1 MPKDKPPAIAGG
13 SDGSMIKTTIT
24 ISRQMGAGGSYIGQL
39 VARRLG
45 LKYVDREVLSLA
57 AKEFGCDQE
66 TVEARAEKIQSF
78 WQRILG
84 GLTLGGPDAL
94 YNPPPLQNFSDRELF
109 NKQTEIL
116 KRIATKHDC
125 VVVGWAG
132 VHVLPRHPGMF
143 SVFCH
148 APRSFRVK
156 RIMSIYKDLSEQKAR
171 ALITESDKTREIYFN
186 EMTGHDWTC
195 AKNYNLSIDTS
206 LMPLEDIAELI
217 IKLSEPQ
224 RRAAAKAS

>member
-1 MPKDKPPAIAGG
+1 M
-13 SDGSMIKTTIT
+13 KTTIT
-24 ISRQMGAGGSYIGQL
+24 ISRQIGAGGAYIGQII
-39 VARRLG
+39 AKQLG
-45 LKYVDREVLSLA
+45 LKYVDREVLHLA
-57 AKEFGCDQE
+57 AQEFGCDQE
-66 TVEARAEKIQSF
+66 TIEARAERIQSF

-84 GLTLGGPDAL
+84 GLTLGGPDAR

-109 NKQTEIL
+109 DKQTEIL
-116 KRIATKHDC
+116 KRIAAKHDC

-132 VHVLPRHPGMF
+132 VHVLPRHRGMF

-148 APRSFRVK
+148 APKSFRVK
-156 RIMSIYKDLSEQKAR
+156 RLMSVYDDLTEAKAR
-171 ALITESDKTREIYFN
+171 ELIMESDKTREIYFN

-217 IKLSEPQ
+217 GKLSEPQ
-224 RRAAAKAS
+224 RRAAAEAA